1 MKTDRLIE
9 EIKSK
14 SDIVDFIS
22 SYVQLKKSGQ
32 NWKGNCPF
40 HAEKTPSFM
49 VSPSKQ
55 IFHCFGCGAGG
66 DIITFVMKHENISFQ
81 EAMSLLAKK
90 SGVPLPSDGGDSKA
104 IRKYEKLRDVLSAAG
119 RYYAVKLK
127 ESASALA
134 YLKNRGIDSGSV
146 EVFGIGY
153 APAGWDNL
161 LRHLRGSGCSDTL
174 IKDAGL
180 AVQGNKGL
188 YDMFRHRIIFPI
200 TSMGGGVL
208 AFGGRAL
215 DDSMPKYINSPETAV
230 FKKSDTLFGL
240 HTAKDEIRKG
250 GSVIIVEGYMDV
262 IVCHQHGFKN
272 VVAPLGTS
280 LTTGHIQKLRT
291 LGSKSVLVF
300 DGDAAGKAAA
310 RRALS
315 LICRN
320 NYTAKVLLLP
330 DSEDPD
336 SYLRKYGGESFGRLL
351 NDAKT
356 IVDFL
361 FSVSCGEK
369 IEVVREALTLLSG
382 ITDLLSAGE
391 MLAELSERAGIN
403 ESAIREEF
411 KRIKNGSTR
420 VVGSG
425 AGRAFPA
432 GKNSEEHLLLS
443 TVIAFPGKS
452 DYVLSRLTIDDIED
466 KVVVS
471 LFRKIASLG
480 VLKDIAQILDI
491 ADEEERKIITR
502 FSVEPG
508 FDPDHID
515 VERNIDDCFRR
526 IEERKLAE
534 RLRLAQSSGDPELA
548 NLLLIEK
555 RCTERT

>member
-40 HAEKTPSFM
+40 HSEKTPSFM

-66 DIITFVMKHENISFQ
+66 DIITFVMKHESISFQ

-90 SGVPLPSDGGDSKA
+90 AGIPLPSDGPDNKA
-104 IRKYEKLRDVLSAAG
+104 VRKYEKLRDVLSAAS
-119 RYYAVKLK
+119 RYYAMRLK
-127 ESASALA
+127 ESAQASS
-134 YLKNRGIDSGSV
+134 YLKNRGIDPGSV
-146 EVFGIGY
+146 EIFGIGY

-174 IKDAGL
+174 IKEAGL

-188 YDMFRHRIIFPI
+188 YDMFRDRIIFPI
-200 TSMGGGVL
+200 TSMSGGVL

-240 HTAKDEIRKG
+240 YTAKDEIRKG

-262 IVCHQHGFKN
+262 IVCHQQGFKN

-280 LTTGHIQKLRT
+280 LTPGHIQKLRT
-291 LGSKSVLVF
+291 LGGKSVLVF

-320 NYTAKVLLLP
+320 DYTAKVLLLP

-356 IVDFL
+356 IVGFL

-369 IEVVREALTLLSG
+369 IEVVREALTLISG
-382 ITDLLSAGE
+382 IKDLLSAGE

-403 ESAIREEF
+403 ETAVREEF
-411 KRIKNGSTR
+411 KRIKNGGTQA
-420 VVGSG
+420 G
-425 AGRAFPA
+425 AGVRRTFPS

-443 TVIAFPGKS
+443 TVIAFPEKS
-452 DYVLSRLTIDDIED
+452 DYVLSRLNINDIED

-480 VLKDIAQILDI
+480 AVRDIAQILDI

-515 VERNIDDCFRR
+515 VERNIDDCFKR

-534 RLRLAQSSGDPELA
+534 RLRLAQSSGDPELG

>member
-1 MKTDRLIE
+1 MKTGRLIE

-40 HAEKTPSFM
+40 HSEKTPSFM

-90 SGVPLPSDGGDSKA
+90 AGIPLPSDGTDSKV

-119 RYYAVKLK
+119 RYYAMKLK
-127 ESASALA
+127 ESAPALT
-134 YLKNRGIDSGSV
+134 YLKNRGIESASV
-146 EVFGIGY
+146 EIFGIGY

-174 IKDAGL
+174 IKEAGL

-188 YDMFRHRIIFPI
+188 YDMFRHRIMFPI
-200 TSMGGGVL
+200 TSMSGGIL

-215 DDSMPKYINSPETAV
+215 DDSIPKYINSPETAV

-240 HTAKDEIRKG
+240 NTAKDEIRKG

-262 IVCHQHGFKN
+262 IVCHQYGYKN

-291 LGSKSVLVF
+291 LGGKSVLVF
-300 DGDAAGKAAA
+300 DGDAAGKSAA

-320 NYTAKVLLLP
+320 DYTAKVLLLP
-330 DSEDPD
+330 DGEDPE

-382 ITDLLSAGE
+382 IKDLLSAGE

-403 ESAIREEF
+403 ETAVREEF
-411 KRIKNGSTR
+411 KRIKDGSTR
-420 VVGSG
+420 VG
-425 AGRAFPA
+425 AGVRRAFPS

-443 TVIAFPGKS
+443 TVIAFPEKS
-452 DYVLSRLTIDDIED
+452 DYVLSRLTINDIDD

-480 VLKDIAQILDI
+480 AVKNIAQILDI
-491 ADEEERKIITR
+491 ADDEERKIITR

-515 VERNIDDCFRR
+515 VERNIDDCFKR

-534 RLRLAQSSGDPELA
+534 RLRLAQSSGDPELG